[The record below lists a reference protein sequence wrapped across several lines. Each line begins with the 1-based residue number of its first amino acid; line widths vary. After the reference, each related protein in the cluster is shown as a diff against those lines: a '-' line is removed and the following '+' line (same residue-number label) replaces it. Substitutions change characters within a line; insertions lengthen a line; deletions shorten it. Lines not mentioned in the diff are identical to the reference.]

1 MATTHQ
7 EKKKKGE
14 THEIK
19 LIWQDVINKFKK
31 VKSSARA
38 PAFHLG
44 CEFHERSS
52 RSHMLADGREGSV
65 TMEAE
70 GNAGKHV
77 EKNTGKERNNEAHA
91 D

>member
-1 MATTHQ
+1 
-7 EKKKKGE
+7 
-14 THEIK
+14 
-19 LIWQDVINKFKK
+19 
-31 VKSSARA
+31 
-38 PAFHLG
+38 
-44 CEFHERSS
+44 
-52 RSHMLADGREGSV
+52 MLADGREGSV